1 MRPAPVFSHLL
12 DSMTHSIPAP
22 RAARQILAAALL
34 ACSVTAAWAHEP
46 ARASAAPAAA
56 ATAPDAVART
66 TAAVQATP
74 EADLRITYEAMSIG
88 SDGVQRS
95 SIYTNRVYRRKGQL
109 WIEREMPAAL
119 RQSQDHGHEH
129 AHGPH
134 AGHAHD
140 EARGAPLSIRRADD
154 GKVGVEVVLA
164 KLRRVISVDLAHHG
178 NVGYGGS
185 FENVYWIVPP
195 TALQGMERVG
205 KAQNGVQRYR
215 GTAGE
220 QTTVIDW
227 DVANQFARRVERR
240 DAHGTER
247 IVVTATKLPAPLAQ
261 PWKTIEGYDKG
272 DYSDLL
278 D

>member
-1 MRPAPVFSHLL
+1 MKS
-12 DSMTHSIPAP
+12 SIAAP
-22 RAARQILAAALL
+22 RAVRQILAATLL
-34 ACSVTAAWAHEP
+34 ACAM
-46 ARASAAPAAA
+46 ASPWAAPAAA
-56 ATAPDAVART
+56 ASAVSAADV

-74 EADLRITYEAMSIG
+74 EADLRITYEAMSMG

-95 SIYTNRVYRRKGQL
+95 SIYTNRVYRRKGLL
-109 WIEREMPAAL
+109 WVEREMPAAL
-119 RQSQDHGHEH
+119 QHSHAHGHAH
-129 AHGPH
+129 GHGPH

-140 EARGAPLSIRRADD
+140 EARAAPLSIRRAED
-154 GKVGVEVVLA
+154 GRVSVEAILTR
-164 KLRRVISVDLAHHG
+164 LRRVISVDLAHHG

-195 TALQGMERVG
+195 AALQAMERVG
-205 KAQNGVQRYR
+205 KPQGGVQRYR
-215 GTAGE
+215 STASE

-227 DVANQFARRVERR
+227 DMAHQFARRVERR

-247 IVVTATKLPAPLAQ
+247 IVVTASRLPAPLAQ
-261 PWKTIEGYDKG
+261 PWKAIEGYDKG

>member
-1 MRPAPVFSHLL
+1 MHPAPVFSHLP
-12 DSMTHSIPAP
+12 DSMMHSLSTP
-22 RAARQILAAALL
+22 RAARHILAAALL
-34 ACSVTAAWAHEP
+34 ACSVTATWAAEP
-46 ARASAAPAAA
+46 AKAAPAASA
-56 ATAPDAVART
+56 SDAVARA
-66 TAAVQATP
+66 TAAVQAAP

-95 SIYTNRVYRRKGQL
+95 SVYTNRVFRRKGQL

-119 RQSQDHGHEH
+119 RQSQDHGHDH

-140 EARGAPLSIRRADD
+140 EARAAPLSIRRADD
-154 GKVGVEVVLA
+154 GKVAVEVVLA

-185 FENVYWIVPP
+185 FDNVYWIVPP

-215 GTAGE
+215 GTANE
-220 QTTVIDW
+220 QTTVVDW
-227 DVANQFARRVERR
+227 DVASQFARRIERS

-247 IVVTATKLPAPLAQ
+247 IVVTASKLPAPLAQ
-261 PWKTIEGYDKG
+261 PWKAIEGYDKG

>member
-1 MRPAPVFSHLL
+1 M
-12 DSMTHSIPAP
+12 
-22 RAARQILAAALL
+22 
-34 ACSVTAAWAHEP
+34 
-46 ARASAAPAAA
+46 
-56 ATAPDAVART
+56 
-66 TAAVQATP
+66 QATP
-74 EADLRITYEAMSIG
+74 EADLRITYEAMSVG

-95 SIYTNRVYRRKGQL
+95 SVYTNRVYRRKAQL

-119 RQSQDHGHEH
+119 RQSQEHGHDH

-140 EARGAPLSIRRADD
+140 EARAAPLSIRRADD
-154 GKVGVEVVLA
+154 GKVGVEVILA

-185 FENVYWIVPP
+185 FDNVYWIVPP

-205 KAQNGVQRYR
+205 KPHNGVQRYR

-227 DVANQFARRVERR
+227 DVANQFARRVERS
-240 DAHGTER
+240 DSHGTER
-247 IVVTATKLPAPLAQ
+247 IVVTASKLPAPLAQ

>member
-1 MRPAPVFSHLL
+1 
-12 DSMTHSIPAP
+12 MTHSIPAP

-34 ACSVTAAWAHEP
+34 ACPMTSPWAAEP
-46 ARASAAPAAA
+46 ADAASRA
-56 ATAPDAVART
+56 
-66 TAAVQATP
+66 TAAVKATP

-88 SDGVQRS
+88 SDGVQRNS
-95 SIYTNRVYRRKGQL
+95 VYTNRVYRRKGQL
-109 WIEREMPAAL
+109 WIERELPAAL
-119 RQSQDHGHEH
+119 RHSQDHGHDQ

-140 EARGAPLSIRRADD
+140 EARAAPLSIRRADD
-154 GKVGVEVVLA
+154 GKVGVEVILA

-185 FENVYWIVPP
+185 FDNVYWIVPP
-195 TALQGMERVG
+195 AALQGMERVG
-205 KAQNGVQRYR
+205 KAQAGVQRYR
-215 GTAGE
+215 GTANE

-227 DVANQFARRVERR
+227 DVAHQFARRVERS

-247 IVVTATKLPAPLAQ
+247 IVVTASKLPAPLAQ
-261 PWKTIEGYDKG
+261 PWKSIEGYDKG

>member
-227 DVANQFARRVERR
+227 DVANQFARRVERS

-247 IVVTATKLPAPLAQ
+247 SVVTATKLPAPLAQ

>member
-227 DVANQFARRVERR
+227 DVANQFARRVERS
-240 DAHGTER
+240 DAHGTAR

>member
-227 DVANQFARRVERR
+227 DVANQFARRGERS

>member
-227 DVANQFARRVERR
+227 DVANQFARRVERS
-240 DAHGTER
+240 DAPGPAR

>member
-1 MRPAPVFSHLL
+1 
-12 DSMTHSIPAP
+12 MTLSLPAP
-22 RAARQILAAALL
+22 RAARHIYAAALL
-34 ACSVTAAWAHEP
+34 ACSVSAAWAAEP
-46 ARASAAPAAA
+46 AKAAASAPTAAVPA
-56 ATAPDAVART
+56 DSVART

-74 EADLRITYEAMSIG
+74 EADLRITYEAMSVG

-95 SIYTNRVYRRKGQL
+95 SVYTNRVYRRKAQL

-119 RQSQDHGHEH
+119 RQSQDHGHDH

-140 EARGAPLSIRRADD
+140 EARAAPLSIRRADD
-154 GKVGVEVVLA
+154 GKVGVEVILA

-185 FENVYWIVPP
+185 FDNVYWIVPP

-205 KAQNGVQRYR
+205 KPQNGVQRYR

-227 DVANQFARRVERR
+227 DVANQFARRVERS
-240 DAHGTER
+240 DSHGIER

-261 PWKTIEGYDKG
+261 PWKAIEGYDKG

>member
-1 MRPAPVFSHLL
+1 MHSAPVFSHLP
-12 DSMTHSIPAP
+12 DSMMHSLTTP
-22 RAARQILAAALL
+22 RAARHILTAALL
-34 ACSVTAAWAHEP
+34 ACSVAAAWAAEP
-46 ARASAAPAAA
+46 AKAAPAASA
-56 ATAPDAVART
+56 SDAVART

-74 EADLRITYEAMSIG
+74 EADLRITYEAMSVG

-109 WIEREMPAAL
+109 WVEREMPAAL
-119 RQSQDHGHEH
+119 RQSQDHGHDH

-140 EARGAPLSIRRADD
+140 EARAAPLSIRRAED
-154 GKVGVEVVLA
+154 GKVGVEVILA

-185 FENVYWIVPP
+185 FDNVYWIVPP

-205 KAQNGVQRYR
+205 KAHNGVQRYR
-215 GTAGE
+215 STANE
-220 QTTVIDW
+220 QTTVVDW
-227 DVANQFARRVERR
+227 DVAHQFARRVERS

-247 IVVTATKLPAPLAQ
+247 IVVTASKLPAPLAQ
-261 PWKTIEGYDKG
+261 PWKAIEGYDKG

>member
-227 DVANQFARRVERR
+227 DVANQFARRVERS
-240 DAHGTER
+240 DAHGPER

>member
-227 DVANQFARRVERR
+227 DVANQFARR
-240 DAHGTER
+240 TER

>member
-1 MRPAPVFSHLL
+1 
-12 DSMTHSIPAP
+12 MTHSIEAP

-34 ACSVTAAWAHEP
+34 ACSMTALATSSLAAEP
-46 ARASAAPAAA
+46 AKAAAPAASA
-56 ATAPDAVART
+56 SDAVART

-74 EADLRITYEAMSIG
+74 EADLRITYEAMSVG

-95 SIYTNRVYRRKGQL
+95 SIYTNRVYRRKAQL

-119 RQSQDHGHEH
+119 RQSQDHGHDH

-140 EARGAPLSIRRADD
+140 EARGAPLSVRRADD
-154 GKVGVEVVLA
+154 GKVAVEVILA

-185 FENVYWIVPP
+185 FDNVYWIVPP

-215 GTAGE
+215 GTANE

-227 DVANQFARRVERR
+227 DVANQFARRVERS

-247 IVVTATKLPAPLAQ
+247 IVVTASKLPAPLAQ
-261 PWKTIEGYDKG
+261 PWKSIEGYDKG

>member
-227 DVANQFARRVERR
+227 DVANQFARRVERS

-247 IVVTATKLPAPLAQ
+247 IVVTATMLPAPLAQ

>member
-1 MRPAPVFSHLL
+1 
-12 DSMTHSIPAP
+12 MTHSTQAP
-22 RAARQILAAALL
+22 HTARHLLAAALL
-34 ACSVTAAWAHEP
+34 ACSVTVAWAAEP
-46 ARASAAPAAA
+46 AKAAPAATATTA
-56 ATAPDAVART
+56 ASDAVART

-74 EADLRITYEAMSIG
+74 EADLRITYEAMSVG

-95 SIYTNRVYRRKGQL
+95 SVYTNRVYRRKAQL

-119 RQSQDHGHEH
+119 RQSQDHDH

-140 EARGAPLSIRRADD
+140 EARAAPLSIRRADD
-154 GKVGVEVVLA
+154 GKVGVEVILT

-185 FENVYWIVPP
+185 FDNVYWIVPP

-205 KAQNGVQRYR
+205 KPQNGVQRYR

-227 DVANQFARRVERR
+227 DVANQFARRVERS
-240 DAHGTER
+240 DSHGTER

-261 PWKTIEGYDKG
+261 PWKAIEVYDKG

>member
-227 DVANQFARRVERR
+227 DVANQFARRVERS
-240 DAHGTER
+240 DAHGT
-247 IVVTATKLPAPLAQ
+247 VVTATKLPAPLAQ

>member
-220 QTTVIDW
+220 QTTVSDW
-227 DVANQFARRVERR
+227 DVANQFARRVERS

>member
-227 DVANQFARRVERR
+227 DVANQFARRVERS

-247 IVVTATKLPAPLAQ
+247 IVVTATKLPAQQAQ
-261 PWKTIEGYDKG
+261 PRKTIEGYDKG

>member
-227 DVANQFARRVERR
+227 DVANQFARRVERS

-247 IVVTATKLPAPLAQ
+247 IDDTATKLPAPLAQ